1 MGENV
6 CGETQVVAF
15 SGGTGCDV
23 GNQRYDLKS
32 NWCQCQA
39 KRTSWDF
46 ILWQV
51 SDFENL

>member
-6 CGETQVVAF
+6 CAETQVVAF

-32 NWCQCQA
+32 NWCQCQG
-39 KRTSWDF
+39 
-46 ILWQV
+46 Q
-51 SDFENL
+51 ENELGLYIVASE